1 MENVAHTQ
9 FEVSRLP
16 EAEQKRGERALN
28 RITKWIRDEIKK
40 KASPPDTGRRTLLRE
55 LSTLLPDLEPDEDF
69 GDGEG
74 NAGDGEL
81 AFDGQPVIRLKPR
94 RRRVWS
100 GSEGEEVLADED
112 EDGDGLGDGG
122 GSGNGNGGNGGPG
135 ETTVG
140 TKRRTMV
147 SVRDVRVIPV
157 PGAEPRFRVGFT
169 PESDAVARII
179 LTEAGDTGG
188 IPRSD
193 LHYSLDGAPFPERGI
208 PLKRGERTHFEF
220 TGDEPI
226 DGRAWRLVVYGEDES

>member
-1 MENVAHTQ
+1 
-9 FEVSRLP
+9 
-16 EAEQKRGERALN
+16 
-28 RITKWIRDEIKK
+28 
-40 KASPPDTGRRTLLRE
+40 
-55 LSTLLPDLEPDEDF
+55 
-69 GDGEG
+69 
-74 NAGDGEL
+74 
-81 AFDGQPVIRLKPR
+81 
-94 RRRVWS
+94 
-100 GSEGEEVLADED
+100 
-112 EDGDGLGDGG
+112 
-122 GSGNGNGGNGGPG
+122 
-135 ETTVG
+135 
-140 TKRRTMV
+140 MV